1 MHDHWMTIFAHT
13 VQHTDSLVLAVL
25 LPTVAVLLDPT
36 QMPLSAAHEKAISLV
51 LGWATATPVAFKEVM
66 EKLDQGV
73 REVLEGSVRLAVTGS
88 RSQTVTAH
96 PAAKKQISLK
106 AF

>member
-1 MHDHWMTIFAHT
+1 MFTQSINHT
-13 VQHTDSLVLAVL
+13 GPLVLSVL
-25 LPTVAVLLDPT
+25 LPTVAALLDPT
-36 QMPLSAAHEKAISLV
+36 QTPLTAAHEKAISFV
-51 LGWATATPVAFKEVM
+51 LGWATVAPVAFKEVM

-73 REVLEGSVRLAVTGS
+73 RDVLEGSVRLAVTGG
-88 RSQTVTAH
+88 RGQTVAAQ